1 MNWPLVP
8 ALLAAGVMVLFGL
21 GAAVR
26 PETLAEVGVSY
37 VSPLGR
43 SEIRAVFGGMFV
55 ALGGACLVLREPIV
69 FAVVGAAWLGDVTV
83 RLGAVVAD
91 RVPPK
96 QAIAVLGV
104 GMAIGVALLSG
115 YWTA

>member
-1 MNWPLVP
+1 MNWLLVP
-8 ALLAAGVMVLFGL
+8 ALVGAGLMVLFGL
-21 GAAVR
+21 GAAFR
-26 PETLAEVGVSY
+26 PEALAEVGVSY
-37 VSPLGR
+37 LSPLGR

-69 FAVVGAAWLGDVTV
+69 FAVVGAAWLGDVAV
-83 RLGAVVAD
+83 RLGSVVAD
-91 RVPPK
+91 GVPPK

-104 GMAIGVALLSG
+104 GTAIGLALVSG